1 MAVITL
7 KGLLMDKGGHSVD
20 RWKDQI
26 VRQLQAADQTAR
38 NAVQDWNRFYGPE
51 CEYVTL
57 CYSPRAGS
65 HVKRFDVPEVRIGDL
80 RWRVL
85 AKGQDFGF
93 SLHSFVR
100 LTSGVRE
107 RVDNRAKVAA
117 MMSCIQGE
125 SPRFAESM
133 YSYDAVGMRLR
144 VEIDSYLAIF
154 KSLVA
159 AQVWK
164 DSVAG
169 EVSPYSSG
177 REILVRSSV
186 DGYEV

>member
-20 RWKDQI
+20 RWKEQI
-26 VRQLQAADQTAR
+26 VKQLQAADQTAR
-38 NAVQDWNRFYGPE
+38 NTARDWNRFYGPE

-85 AKGQDFGF
+85 SKGQEFGF
-93 SLHSFVR
+93 SLHSFIR

-107 RVDNRAKVAA
+107 RVDNRTKVAA
-117 MMSCIQGE
+117 MMECIKDV
-125 SPRFAESM
+125 SPSFAESM
-133 YSYDAVGMRLR
+133 YTYDAVGMRLR
-144 VEIDSYLAIF
+144 VEIDSYLSIF
-154 KSLVA
+154 KSLVM
-159 AQVWK
+159 AQVWQ
-164 DSVAG
+164 DGVAD
-169 EVSPYSSG
+169 EFSSYSRG
-177 REILVRSSV
+177 KEILVRSAV
-186 DGYEV
+186 DGFDV